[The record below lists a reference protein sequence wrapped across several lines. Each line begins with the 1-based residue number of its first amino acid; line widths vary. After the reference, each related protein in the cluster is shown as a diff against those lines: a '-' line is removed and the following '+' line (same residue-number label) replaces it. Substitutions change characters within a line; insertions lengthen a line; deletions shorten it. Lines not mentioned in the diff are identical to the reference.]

1 MLKKYLSGKS
11 VFVMHLMYCNKNG
24 SYSHQEKM
32 YILRKKSFLSAIVRH
47 SQNAKGSLGRKTGKT
62 SDMDAQFQLSL
73 FFFLN
78 NGTLLWFVSL

>member
-1 MLKKYLSGKS
+1 
-11 VFVMHLMYCNKNG
+11 
-24 SYSHQEKM
+24 M

-62 SDMDAQFQLSL
+62 SDMDAQFQ
-73 FFFLN
+73 FFFFFFN

>member
-1 MLKKYLSGKS
+1 
-11 VFVMHLMYCNKNG
+11 
-24 SYSHQEKM
+24 M

-62 SDMDAQFQLSL
+62 SDMDAQFQLSF